1 MDGAHRDRDAQAR
14 VRHGDRQGQRLA
26 EEGRRRIARGD
37 VIAEIETDKST
48 VEMEAT
54 ASGTLAEI
62 VHDAGAEVAVGEPIA
77 WLEDGS

>member
-1 MDGAHRDRDAQAR
+1 MA
-14 VRHGDRQGQRLA
+14 
-26 EEGRRRIARGD
+26 RIAIEMPRLGYDMETGKVSGWLKKVGDQISRGD

-62 VHDAGAEVAVGEPIA
+62 VQDAGAEVAVGETIA
-77 WLEDGS
+77 WLDEA

>member
-1 MDGAHRDRDAQAR
+1 MPSLGYDMESGKLTSWLKQVGDSVDRGEA
-14 VRHGDRQGQRLA
+14 
-26 EEGRRRIARGD
+26 
-37 VIAEIETDKST
+37 IAEIETDKST

-77 WLEDGS
+77 WLDEA

>member
-1 MDGAHRDRDAQAR
+1 MISEVIMPQMGADMTEGTLLRWLKAE
-14 VRHGDRQGQRLA
+14 GDNVT
-26 EEGRRRIARGD
+26 RGD

-62 VHDAGAEVAVGEPIA
+62 IHDAGAEVAVGEPIA
-77 WLEDGS
+77 WLEDGV

>member
-1 MDGAHRDRDAQAR
+1 MAR
-14 VRHGDRQGQRLA
+14 IPIEMPKLGYDMEAGKVSGWIRKVGDKV
-26 EEGRRRIARGD
+26 ARGD

-62 VHDAGAEVAVGEPIA
+62 VHDAGDEVPVGETIA
-77 WLEDGS
+77 WLEDGA